1 MTILNYSLTEFTI
14 AALNEES
21 EELMNKLNKPN
32 VVALLVSFK
41 SEIKSLNINL
51 VDELLKMRED
61 IDQVKSELSVTKKVN
76 FSLFNTIPCHHK

>member
-1 MTILNYSLTEFTI
+1 
-14 AALNEES
+14 
-21 EELMNKLNKPN
+21 MNKLNKPN

-51 VDELLKMRED
+51 VDELHKMRED

-76 FSLFNTIPCHHK
+76 FSLFNTSETKLDYYK